1 MGYLAENMVLRQL
14 STWPEK
20 IEITYYR
27 ERKEVD
33 FVLTHG
39 GNKHLPLEVKFRD
52 RVAQQ
57 DALRGFLKKFGGK
70 LGVTITRQKESRYE
84 GDLLDLPLRYFLLGC
99 GRA

>member
-1 MGYLAENMVLRQL
+1 MVLRQL

-27 ERKEVD
+27 EKKEVD

-57 DALRGFLKKFGGK
+57 DACAASSKSSAGNW
-70 LGVTITRQKESRYE
+70 E
-84 GDLLDLPLRYFLLGC
+84 
-99 GRA
+99 